1 VCKCTFCRITVTH
14 HHYCWY
20 TISLS
25 LSHIFTSFQDKNQY
39 VHRRDSVSLAS
50 LSEQEIQKRIQLGL
64 VTPSIANPS
73 GGSGSSSAM
82 MMQEATT
89 ATDNDD
95 DDDVELEDWQ
105 DIPENDKITPDD
117 NGDVTYGDSSSRNG
131 STTGDL
137 YIVDTQRRSSID
149 LEHMSINLHDTSMVM
164 NAQPHNGITTGV
176 EVTTSNTTRGG
187 SLYDNNPHKRLRYR
201 QSSIASISEEEP
213 MVRSNSHNNI
223 TSSADGGVDPTISTP
238 LDDEEIATVD
248 GSCNEDDDEIDSM
261 EIRDN

>member
-1 VCKCTFCRITVTH
+1 
-14 HHYCWY
+14 
-20 TISLS
+20 
-25 LSHIFTSFQDKNQY
+25 
-39 VHRRDSVSLAS
+39 LAS

-73 GGSGSSSAM
+73 GGSGTSSAM
-82 MMQEATT
+82 VMQESTT
-89 ATDNDD
+89 ATDNDDD

-105 DIPENDKITPDD
+105 DIPDNDKITPDD
-117 NGDVTYGDSSSRNG
+117 NDDVTYGDSSSRNG

-149 LEHMSINLHDTSMVM
+149 LEHMSINLHDTSIVM
-164 NAQPHNGITTGV
+164 NAQPPHNGTTTGA
-176 EVTTSNTTRGG
+176 EGTTSNTTRGV

-223 TSSADGGVDPTISTP
+223 ISSADGGGGGDRTISTP

-248 GSCNEDDDEIDSM
+248 GSCNDDDDDMDSM
-261 EIRDN
+261 EIRNN